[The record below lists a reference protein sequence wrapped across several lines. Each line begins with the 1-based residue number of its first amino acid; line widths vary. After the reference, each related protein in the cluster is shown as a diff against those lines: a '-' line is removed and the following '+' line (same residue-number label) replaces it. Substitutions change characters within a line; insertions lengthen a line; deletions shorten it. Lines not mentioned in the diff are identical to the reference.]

1 MDPLSALLA
10 SLQGGASGP
19 AVQAGMAA
27 GAGGAPSP
35 LVSMLSDI
43 LGGGGQEPR
52 TATHGVTMPQPLD
65 RFNQAGMPA
74 GSGQPPDG
82 MDAATFSGAP
92 ASQPIPPAMPSYEGL
107 TPGRNGWYGGPPPA
121 RNDAAPGQGA
131 LADWLQRTFGG
142 GRGNPGQPPDG
153 MDAKTYGVTEPAAA
167 QRGVAVAPPM
177 KPGSPPPA
185 LAERQIVDGPAPTA
199 SQPYT
204 AGPAAAPVGRALS
217 EVLLTNGGAA
227 GRPPV
232 PATPAKPAPTIA
244 GDLGS
249 IIRNALIGAANVDPT
264 RSKLGAAIQGAAGA
278 TKGLRDEQLQQ
289 QMMDAARADKQF
301 DQGLKLSGENRAVA
315 KDARDARSQNIANTK
330 TVQEIIRGASGDL
343 TPDQRLRLESDV
355 MRYARVINPSGT
367 MLEPE
372 FQQRLAAYRNEA
384 EARVRGTTVAPQ
396 QGGQTQ
402 QPNAGKAGAATGGDG
417 KSAQSAA
424 RPANQAAFDAL
435 PKGAFF
441 INPRD
446 GQLMQKK

>member
-92 ASQPIPPAMPSYEGL
+92 PAAAGAPAQ
-107 TPGRNGWYGGPPPA
+107 GGF
-121 RNDAAPGQGA
+121 
-131 LADWLQRTFGG
+131 ADWLQRTFGG

-177 KPGSPPPA
+177 KPGSPAPA

-278 TKGLRDEQLQQ
+278 TKGMRDEQLQQ

-315 KDARDARSQNIANTK
+315 KDARDARTQNISNTEA
-330 TVQEIIRGASGDL
+330 VQRIIKGASGDL
-343 TPDQRLRLESDV
+343 TPDQKLKLEGDV
-355 MRYARVINPSGT
+355 MRFARNINPTGT
-367 MLEPE
+367 MTESELT
-372 FQQRLAAYRNEA
+372 QRLDKYRNEA
-384 EARVRGTTVAPQ
+384 AARIRGEAVAPQ
-396 QGGQTQ
+396 GGSPQGKDAKPQS
-402 QPNAGKAGAATGGDG
+402 AGGDG
-417 KSAQSAA
+417 KSAQTAA